1 MSLKDM
7 RDELRKLRKETVKPV
22 SRMRKGDIASELER
36 LRGKREE
43 TAPVA
48 SVGGAKPKK
57 MEAKI
62 EDVKVAK
69 EREFPMKPVEESKA
83 KKGKGSALPKTT
95 VDTAPKKKSNKMELL
110 MKMIE
115 EMSDSD

>member
-7 RDELRKLRKETVKPV
+7 KDELRKLRKETVKPV
-22 SRMRKGDIASELER
+22 SRMRKADIASELER

-48 SVGGAKPKK
+48 SVTGAKPKK

-62 EDVKVAK
+62 DDVKLAK
-69 EREFPMKPVEESKA
+69 EKEFPMKPVEESKA

-95 VDTAPKKKSNKMELL
+95 TEAPKKSSKMEKLL
-110 MKMIE
+110 KMID
-115 EMSDSD
+115 EMSDSE